1 MKTQKDIDAFLERI
15 GKRLSERPRASHSGK
30 HRAAFTTL
38 RPLIEATL
46 AQGYTMMATWEAL
59 REENEVSMSY
69 ETFRTHCRRACMV
82 QDVPAAAPAIHP
94 LASSP
99 RPAGAGS
106 ARPGTAAPTDTTERG
121 FRHERVPRKKDIY
134 G

>member
-15 GKRLSERPRASHSGK
+15 GKCLSERPRASHSGK
-30 HRAAFTTL
+30 HRAAFTAL

-59 REENEVSMSY
+59 REENELSMSY
-69 ETFRTHCRRACMV
+69 ETFRTHCQRAGMMQAV
-82 QDVPAAAPAIHP
+82 QTPAPGTRP
-94 LASSP
+94 RGESP
-99 RPAGAGS
+99 RPTS
-106 ARPGTAAPTDTTERG
+106 AAAVQPGTVGHADAMERG

>member
-1 MKTQKDIDAFLERI
+1 MKTQKDIDAFLERV

-59 REENEVSMSY
+59 REENELSMSY
-69 ETFRTHCRRACMV
+69 ETFRTHCRRAGIA
-82 QDVPAAAPAIHP
+82 QDASRAAPTMHP
-94 LASSP
+94 LRSSP
-99 RPAGAGS
+99 RPVGAEAAS
-106 ARPGTAAPTDTTERG
+106 STAAPTEATERG